1 MKTGTAR
8 TLSTADLAR
17 TVEEPERRHENNRDR
32 REEAFGKG
40 RQQAAQN
47 EQLEPLFMPRA
58 ARDFRSRWNAIQ
70 TGFVDDP
77 KKSVNQADE
86 LVAEV
91 MKNLAEM
98 FSSERSRLETQ
109 TNRSEKMSTEELRI
123 AFRRY
128 RSFFERLL
136 SFSDSVAA

>member
-17 TVEEPERRHENNRDR
+17 TAEEPEQQREENRDT
-32 REEAFGKG
+32 REGASGQE
-40 RQQAAQN
+40 RQQGERS
-47 EQLEPLFMPRA
+47 EQLEPLFNPNTA
-58 ARDFRSRWNAIQ
+58 QEFRSRWSSIQ

-77 KKSVNQADE
+77 RKSVSQADE

-91 MKNLAEM
+91 MKNLAET
-98 FSSERSRLETQ
+98 FSGERSKLETQ
-109 TNRSEKMSTEELRI
+109 INKSEKMSTEELRI
-123 AFRRY
+123 ALRRY

-136 SFSDSVAA
+136 SFSDM